1 MSDNINPNAET
12 SASYSGLGT
21 LKAGSFQA
29 TLINVDGTRKFN
41 ISSLVNN
48 VSIYEDIF
56 STTVWGVISITDGV
70 NLMNGFNGFVDG
82 TTSKSFP
89 IVGEE
94 FIEIQYQVNGF
105 DSVFRRFAVNSI
117 KNIVINAARTSR
129 DYVIEFCS
137 EEHLIDATSLV
148 QKSFKNEPISDMVQ
162 KIAVDYLKI
171 DKELPN
177 GKRKKNIDI
186 QPTRGQQNI
195 VIPRLTPL
203 ETMNFLARRSIADIA
218 FESGTYVFFENKDGF
233 NFCDIEYLIRR
244 GKKKIYKAR
253 ESNNKDEIN
262 RYDYT
267 YDNPSLV
274 KPTSGTNED
283 SKFKNIISLTQKH
296 KFDTIEKLK
305 RGYFES
311 EVLVYDFLLRKA
323 TPYTFKFADKYT
335 NFNTLGAAGES
346 VSEPSYPENSLD
358 FIKSVTQDPET
369 PATKLLGIFDLKKD
383 DPPGKH
389 SKVFLIAKDSLQP
402 DTFLEEIYANRNSY
416 MTRLAQN
423 MFTCDVYGDPSLT
436 AGDVITINLPD
447 IMGTSESTKSQNTDY
462 FLSGYFMISAIHHKL
477 NPESYAC
484 TYDLFKNGF
493 SSPVITTDNTETPDG
508 ASSAYLNQAAELKV
522 KGQ

>member
-1 MSDNINPNAET
+1 
-12 SASYSGLGT
+12 
-21 LKAGSFQA
+21 
-29 TLINVDGTRKFN
+29 
-41 ISSLVNN
+41 
-48 VSIYEDIF
+48 
-56 STTVWGVISITDGV
+56 
-70 NLMNGFNGFVDG
+70 
-82 TTSKSFP
+82 
-89 IVGEE
+89 
-94 FIEIQYQVNGF
+94 
-105 DSVFRRFAVNSI
+105 
-117 KNIVINAARTSR
+117 
-129 DYVIEFCS
+129 
-137 EEHLIDATSLV
+137 
-148 QKSFKNEPISDMVQ
+148 
-162 KIAVDYLKI
+162 
-171 DKELPN
+171 
-177 GKRKKNIDI
+177 
-186 QPTRGQQNI
+186 
-195 VIPRLTPL
+195 
-203 ETMNFLARRSIADIA
+203 
-218 FESGTYVFFENKDGF
+218 
-233 NFCDIEYLIRR
+233 
-244 GKKKIYKAR
+244 
-253 ESNNKDEIN
+253 
-262 RYDYT
+262 
-267 YDNPSLV
+267 V

-358 FIKSVTQDPET
+358 FIKSVTQDPEK